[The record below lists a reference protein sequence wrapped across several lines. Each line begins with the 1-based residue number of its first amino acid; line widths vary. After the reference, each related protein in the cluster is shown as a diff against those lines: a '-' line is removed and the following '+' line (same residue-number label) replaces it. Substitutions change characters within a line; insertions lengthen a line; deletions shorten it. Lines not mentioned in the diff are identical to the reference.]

1 MKAIEQ
7 ALRAIQEREVQIINI
22 KNYIDR
28 YRKNVEEVER
38 DLPLIIKAL
47 EKGGFSEI
55 VWLKDNCNRLRAKE
69 LEAKEILEPNDSTF
83 IIEVSGKCKGY
94 VGSKYDNNWDKK
106 VAEPLQKKKEK
117 IETLLPEGYSLG
129 TSGFYA
135 WSFQVVNAGEV
146 VEMRFQ
152 IYKK

>member
-7 ALRAIQEREVQIINI
+7 ALRAIQERETQIINI

-28 YRKNVEEVER
+28 YRKNVEEIER

-47 EKGGFSEI
+47 EKGGSEI
-55 VWLKDNCNRLRAKE
+55 VWNEDNCNRLSIKE
-69 LEAKEILEPNDSTF
+69 LEAKEILEPNGSTF
-83 IIEVSGKCKGY
+83 TIEVSGKCKGY
-94 VGSKYDNNWDKK
+94 VGSKYDTSWDKK

-117 IETLLPEGYSLG
+117 IEALLPEGYSLR
-129 TSGFYA
+129 SGFYA
-135 WSFQVVNAGEV
+135 WSFQVDNAGEV
-146 VEMRFQ
+146 TEVRFQ